1 MQTSAGHVADL
12 ALRLFGHSPLENTEG
27 GAAKVVA
34 QNDLTV
40 PPFNIWGRG
49 VQYFLIGG
57 QRVQKKEDILIHLVS
72 P

>member
-1 MQTSAGHVADL
+1 MLDTWLTLHYVFLDTLPWKTQKQV
-12 ALRLFGHSPLENTEG
+12 P
-27 GAAKVVA
+27 AKVVA

-40 PPFNIWGRG
+40 PPFNIWGCG
-49 VQYFLIGG
+49 AQYFLIGG